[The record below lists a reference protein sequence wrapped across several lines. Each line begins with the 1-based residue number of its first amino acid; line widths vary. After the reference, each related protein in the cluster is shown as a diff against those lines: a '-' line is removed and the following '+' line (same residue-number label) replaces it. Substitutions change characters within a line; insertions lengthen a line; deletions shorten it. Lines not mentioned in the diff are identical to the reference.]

1 MSTWDRFKI
10 KTTDKVPRG
19 TIYMHP
25 DDAAEMRPMTLDAI
39 VGKLAR
45 GTRPRSPPEPVERYK
60 GHAHGSDDAARERIR
75 RQVAEELAR
84 RAAEGSEEGS
94 EG

>member
-1 MSTWDRFKI
+1 MTTWDDFKI
-10 KTTDKVPRG
+10 KTTPKCERG

-45 GTRPRSPPEPVERYK
+45 GTKLPAPPPAVTRYR
-60 GHAHGSDDAARERIR
+60 GHGHDSDDAARERNR
-75 RQVAEELAR
+75 RMMDDLKAR
-84 RAAEGSEEGS
+84 RAAEGSEP
-94 EG
+94 